1 MMRLEELVRQ
11 LQLAY
16 GDGLRSVVL
25 FGSAVAGEHHPKKS
39 DYNVLV
45 VVDSLPLDRL
55 RAVAAVSKA
64 WAEDGNPPPMTF
76 TTSEWKSSSD
86 IFPMEYADILERHRV
101 LFGDPPF
108 DGIRVSP
115 SDLRLQVEQQTMG
128 KLLQLRQATM
138 GAGGDSKLQL
148 GVLEKSLSTLMVIFR
163 GISRLLGRV
172 PSQDYEELTRTL
184 AASAG
189 FSAEPFVKVIR
200 HVRGTEKISRENA
213 AGILEEY
220 LAAMER
226 LVAYLNEYNLARG

>member
-1 MMRLEELVRQ
+1 MKLEELVRQ

-16 GDGLRSVVL
+16 GSGLQSVVL
-25 FGSAVAGEHHPKKS
+25 FGSAVAGEHNPKKS

-45 VVDSLPLDRL
+45 IVDALPLDRL
-55 RAVAAVSKA
+55 RAVAAVTKA

-76 TTSEWKSSSD
+76 TMNEWKSSSD

-101 LFGDPPF
+101 LFGASPF
-108 DGIRVSP
+108 DGIRVLP
-115 SDLRLQVEQQTMG
+115 SDLRLEVEQQTMG

-148 GVLEKSLSTLMVIFR
+148 EVLEKSLSTLMVIFR
-163 GISRLLGRV
+163 GVSRLVGEV
-172 PSQDYEELTRTL
+172 PSQDYEELTRSL
-184 AASAG
+184 ARRAG
-189 FSAEPFVKVIR
+189 FAADPFASVIR
-200 HVRGTEKISRENA
+200 HVRGTEKIPRENA

-226 LVAYLNEYNLARG
+226 LVEFLDEYKG

>member
-1 MMRLEELVRQ
+1 
-11 LQLAY
+11 
-16 GDGLRSVVL
+16 VVL
-25 FGSAVAGEHHPKKS
+25 FGSAVAGEHNPKKS

-45 VVDSLPLDRL
+45 IVDALPLDRL
-55 RAVAAVSKA
+55 RAVAAVTKA

-76 TTSEWKSSSD
+76 TMNEWKSSSD

-101 LFGDPPF
+101 LFGASPF

-115 SDLRLQVEQQTMG
+115 ADLRLEVEQQTMG

-148 GVLEKSLSTLMVIFR
+148 EVLEKSLSTLMVIFR
-163 GISRLLGRV
+163 GVSRLVGEV
-172 PSQDYEELTRTL
+172 PSQDYEELTRSL
-184 AASAG
+184 ARRAG
-189 FSAEPFVKVIR
+189 FAADPFASVIR
-200 HVRGTEKISRENA
+200 HVRGTEKIPRENA

-226 LVAYLNEYNLARG
+226 LVEFLDEYKG

>member
-1 MMRLEELVRQ
+1 MKLEELVGQ

-16 GDGLRSVVL
+16 GSGLRSVVL

-45 VVDSLPLDRL
+45 IVDALPLERL

-101 LFGDPPF
+101 LFGEAPF
-108 DGIRVSP
+108 DGIRVAP
-115 SDLRLQVEQQTMG
+115 ADLRLQVEHQTMG

-138 GAGGDSKLQL
+138 GAGNDGRRQL
-148 GVLEKSLSTLMVIFR
+148 EVLEKSLSTLMVVFR
-163 GISRLLGRV
+163 GVSRLQGHA

-184 AASAG
+184 AQGAG
-189 FSAEPFVKVIR
+189 FSADPFVRVIR
-200 HVRGTEKISRENA
+200 HKRGTEKIAREEA
-213 AGILEEY
+213 AGILEGY
-220 LAAMER
+220 LGAMER
-226 LVAYLNEYNLARG
+226 LVEYLDEYKG

>member
-1 MMRLEELVRQ
+1 MKLEELVRQ

-16 GDGLRSVVL
+16 GTGLQSVVL
-25 FGSAVAGEHHPKKS
+25 FGSAVAGEHNPKKS

-45 VVDSLPLDRL
+45 IVDALPLDRL
-55 RAVAAVSKA
+55 RAVAAVTKA

-76 TTSEWKSSSD
+76 TMNEWKSSSD

-101 LFGDPPF
+101 LFGASPF

-115 SDLRLQVEQQTMG
+115 ADLRLEVEQQTMG

-148 GVLEKSLSTLMVIFR
+148 EVLEKSLSTLMVIFR
-163 GISRLLGRV
+163 GVSRLVGEV
-172 PSQDYEELTRTL
+172 PSQDYEELTRSL
-184 AASAG
+184 ARRAG
-189 FSAEPFVKVIR
+189 FAADPFASVIR
-200 HVRGTEKISRENA
+200 HVRGTEKIPRENA

-226 LVAYLNEYNLARG
+226 LVEFLDEYKG

>member
-1 MMRLEELVRQ
+1 MMKLDELVRQ

-25 FGSAVAGEHHPKKS
+25 FGSAVAGEHRPKQS

-45 VVDSLPLDRL
+45 VVDSLPLERL

-76 TTSEWKSSSD
+76 TAREFKASSD

-101 LFGDPPF
+101 LFGDSPF
-108 DGIRVSP
+108 DGISVSP
-115 SDLRLQVEQQTMG
+115 QDLRLQVEQQTMG

-148 GVLEKSLSTLMVIFR
+148 EVLEKSLSTLMVIFR
-163 GISRLLGRV
+163 GISRLLGAA
-172 PSQDYEELTRTL
+172 PSQDYEELTRSL
-184 AASAG
+184 AQRAG
-189 FSAEPFVKVIR
+189 FSPDPFVKVIR
-200 HVRGTEKISRENA
+200 HSRGTEKIPKESA
-213 AGILEEY
+213 STILEGY
-220 LAAMER
+220 LSAMER
-226 LVAYLNEYNLARG
+226 LVAYLNEFRG

>member
-1 MMRLEELVRQ
+1 MMKLEELVRQ

-16 GDGLRSVVL
+16 GTGLQSVVL
-25 FGSAVAGEHHPKKS
+25 FGSAVAGEHNPKKS

-45 VVDSLPLDRL
+45 IVDALPLDRL
-55 RAVAAVSKA
+55 RAVAAVTKA

-76 TTSEWKSSSD
+76 TMNEWKSSSD

-101 LFGDPPF
+101 LFGASPF

-115 SDLRLQVEQQTMG
+115 ADLRLEVEQQTMG

-148 GVLEKSLSTLMVIFR
+148 EVLEKSLSTLMVIFR
-163 GISRLLGRV
+163 GVSRLVGEV
-172 PSQDYEELTRTL
+172 PSQDYEELTRAL
-184 AASAG
+184 ARRAG
-189 FSAEPFVKVIR
+189 FAADSFVSVIR
-200 HVRGTEKISRENA
+200 HVRGTAKIPRENA

-226 LVAYLNEYNLARG
+226 LVEYLDEYKG

>member
-1 MMRLEELVRQ
+1 MMQLDELVRQ

-16 GDGLRSVVL
+16 GGGLRSVVL
-25 FGSAVAGEHHPKKS
+25 FGSAVAGEHNPKKS

-45 VVDSLPLDRL
+45 IVDSLPLERL

-76 TTSEWKSSSD
+76 TVREWKRSSD

-101 LFGDPPF
+101 LYGDAPF
-108 DGIRVSP
+108 DAIRVNP
-115 SDLRLQVEQQTMG
+115 SDLRLQVENQTMG
-128 KLLQLRQATM
+128 KLLQLRQAVM

-148 GVLEKSLSTLMVIFR
+148 EVLEKSLSTLMVIFR
-163 GISRLLGRV
+163 GVSRLFGQA
-172 PSQDYEELTRTL
+172 PSQDYEELARSL
-184 AASAG
+184 AQRAG
-189 FSAEPFVKVIR
+189 FSPDPFVRVIR
-200 HVRGTEKISRENA
+200 HVRGTEKIPREDA

-226 LVAYLNEYNLARG
+226 LVAFLDEYKG